1 MSKTF
6 SHDFIDFFTA
16 EDHACISEATS
27 LLAEALKTDDSDD
40 DEIAKAITDGVLHT
54 FEAQLGAF
62 LRGFLIG
69 HGGSASPEE
78 IHEAVINNMCPYC
91 ISYWGEAYDQCCAA
105 HAIEHFMNAAFTD
118 SMLLI
123 ETTGGASP
131 HGDPSLN

>member
-16 EDHACISEATS
+16 EDHACISDATS

-54 FEAQLGAF
+54 FDAQLGAF

-78 IHEAVINNMCPYC
+78 IHKAVINSMCPYC
-91 ISYWGEAYDQCCAA
+91 ISYWGEAYDQCCIA
-105 HAIEHFMNAAFTD
+105 HAIEHFMDAAFTD

>member
-1 MSKTF
+1 VSKTY

-16 EDHACISEATS
+16 DDHACMADATS

-62 LRGFLIG
+62 LRGYLIG
-69 HGGSASPEE
+69 HGGHASPEE
-78 IHEAVINNMCPYC
+78 IHEAVIKSMCPYC
-91 ISYWGEAYDQCCAA
+91 LSYWGEAYDQCCIA
-105 HAIEHFMNAAFTD
+105 HAIEKFMNVAFKD

>member
-16 EDHACISEATS
+16 QDHACISEATS

-78 IHEAVINNMCPYC
+78 IHKAVINSMCPYC
-91 ISYWGEAYDQCCAA
+91 ISYWGEAYDQCCIA
-105 HAIEHFMNAAFTD
+105 HAIEHFMDAAFTD

>member
-78 IHEAVINNMCPYC
+78 IHKAVINSMCPYC
-91 ISYWGEAYDQCCAA
+91 ISYWGEAYDQCCVA

-118 SMLLI
+118 SVLLI

>member
-78 IHEAVINNMCPYC
+78 IHKAVINSMCPYC
-91 ISYWGEAYDQCCAA
+91 ISYWGEAYDQCCIA
-105 HAIEHFMNAAFTD
+105 HAIEHFMDAAFTD